1 MVGIPVT
8 TEQTHET
15 VDMMLNMGPQHPA
28 THGVFRMVL
37 TIDGERVV
45 DVTPHIGYL
54 HRGSEKLAENE
65 SYGQVVTLFDRLDY
79 VANLNN
85 ELIFCRAAERLMGI
99 EPPERGQYIRVIL
112 AELNRLASHLLFI
125 GTYAIDLGAMTP
137 IMYGFRERER
147 IQNMFESITGARM
160 MHNFI
165 RIGGVKEDVPLDFV
179 PRLRTLLDDV
189 ERGVQECDRLLTF
202 NEVFLA
208 RTRGVGVIDI
218 PTALSCGL
226 TGPGLRASGLAY
238 DVRKDYPY
246 EVYPYL
252 SYKVP
257 VGENGDCWDRYYMRV
272 LECYESLSMVRQCLD
287 QMEEGPVMAQMR
299 RIARPP
305 KGEVYVHGEN
315 PRGDIGVFLVSDG
328 TDKPYRVKVRP
339 PSFCNLVTLR
349 PMMRNAY
356 IADAVAILGSLDIV
370 LGEVDR

>member
-1 MVGIPVT
+1 MAA
-8 TEQTHET
+8 QTQTPYET

-37 TIDGERVV
+37 TVDGERVA

-79 VANLNN
+79 VSNLNN
-85 ELIFCRAAERLMGI
+85 ELIFCRAAERLMAV
-99 EPPERGQYIRVIL
+99 EPPERAQYIRTIL
-112 AELNRLASHLLFI
+112 AELNRLASHLLFL
-125 GTYAIDLGAMTP
+125 GTYAIDLGGMTP

-147 IQNMFESITGARM
+147 IQNLFESVTGARM

-165 RIGGVKEDVPLDFV
+165 RIGGVKEDVPPGFA
-179 PRLRTLLDDV
+179 PRVRALLDDV
-189 ERGVQECDRLLTF
+189 ERGVEEIDRLLTF

-208 RTRGVGVIDI
+208 RTRGVGVIDA
-218 PTALSCGL
+218 PTAVSCGL
-226 TGPGLRASGLAY
+226 TGPSLRASGVAY

-246 EVYPYL
+246 EAYPYL

-257 VGENGDCWDRYYMRV
+257 IGENGDCWDRYYMRV
-272 LECYESLSMVRQCLD
+272 LECRESASMVRQCLD
-287 QMEEGPVMAQMR
+287 QMEDGPVTAQMR

-305 KGEVYVHGEN
+305 KGEVYAHGEN

-328 TDKPYRVKVRP
+328 TDKPYRVKVRA
-339 PSFCNLVTLR
+339 PSFCNLVALR

>member
-1 MVGIPVT
+1 MAA
-8 TEQTHET
+8 QTQTPYET

-37 TIDGERVV
+37 TVDGERVA

-79 VANLNN
+79 VSNLNN
-85 ELIFCRAAERLMGI
+85 ELIFCRAAERLMGV
-99 EPPERGQYIRVIL
+99 EPPERAQYIRTIL
-112 AELNRLASHLLFI
+112 AELNRLASHLLFL
-125 GTYAIDLGAMTP
+125 GTYAIDLGGMTP

-147 IQNMFESITGARM
+147 IQNLFESVTGARM

-165 RIGGVKEDVPLDFV
+165 RIGGVKEDVPPGFG
-179 PRLRTLLDDV
+179 PRVRALLDDV
-189 ERGVQECDRLLTF
+189 ERGVDEIDRLLTF

-208 RTRGVGVIDI
+208 RTRGVGVIDA
-218 PTALSCGL
+218 PTAVSCGL
-226 TGPGLRASGLAY
+226 TGPSLRASGVAY

-246 EVYPYL
+246 EAYPYL

-257 VGENGDCWDRYYMRV
+257 IGENGDCWDRYYMRV
-272 LECYESLSMVRQCLD
+272 LECRESASMVRQCLD
-287 QMEEGPVMAQMR
+287 QMEDGPVAAQMR

-305 KGEVYVHGEN
+305 KGEVYAHGEN

-328 TDKPYRVKVRP
+328 TDKPYRVKVRA
-339 PSFCNLVTLR
+339 PSFCNLVALR

>member
-1 MVGIPVT
+1 MAA
-8 TEQTHET
+8 QTQTPYET

-37 TIDGERVV
+37 TVDGERVE

-79 VANLNN
+79 VSNLNN
-85 ELIFCRAAERLMGI
+85 ELIFCRAAERLMGV
-99 EPPERGQYIRVIL
+99 EPPERAQYIRTIL
-112 AELNRLASHLLFI
+112 AELNRLASHLLFL
-125 GTYAIDLGAMTP
+125 GTYAIDLGGMTP

-147 IQNMFESITGARM
+147 IQNLFESVTGARM

-165 RIGGVKEDVPLDFV
+165 RIGGVKEDVPTDFA
-179 PRLRTLLDDV
+179 PRVRALLDDV
-189 ERGVQECDRLLTF
+189 ERGVDEIDRLLTF

-208 RTRGVGVIDI
+208 RTRGVGVIDA
-218 PTALSCGL
+218 PTAVSCGL
-226 TGPGLRASGLAY
+226 TGPSLRASGVAY

-246 EVYPYL
+246 EAYPHL

-257 VGENGDCWDRYYMRV
+257 IGENGDCWDRYYMRV
-272 LECYESLSMVRQCLD
+272 LECRESASMVKQCLD
-287 QMEEGPVMAQMR
+287 QMEDGPVTAQMR

-305 KGEVYVHGEN
+305 KGEVYAHGEN

-328 TDKPYRVKVRP
+328 TDKPYRVKVRA
-339 PSFCNLVTLR
+339 PSFCNLVALR

>member
-1 MVGIPVT
+1 MAA
-8 TEQTHET
+8 QTQTPYET

-37 TIDGERVV
+37 TVDGERVE

-79 VANLNN
+79 VSNLNN
-85 ELIFCRAAERLMGI
+85 ELIFCRAAERLMGV
-99 EPPERGQYIRVIL
+99 EPPERAQYIRTIL
-112 AELNRLASHLLFI
+112 AELNRLASHLLFL
-125 GTYAIDLGAMTP
+125 GTYAIDLGGMTP

-147 IQNMFESITGARM
+147 IQNLFESVTGARM

-165 RIGGVKEDVPLDFV
+165 RIGGVKEDVPPGFA
-179 PRLRTLLDDV
+179 PRVRALLDDV
-189 ERGVQECDRLLTF
+189 ERGVDEIDRLLTF

-208 RTRGVGVIDI
+208 RTRGVGVIDA
-218 PTALSCGL
+218 PTAVSCGL
-226 TGPGLRASGLAY
+226 TGPSLRASGVAY

-246 EVYPYL
+246 EAYPYL

-257 VGENGDCWDRYYMRV
+257 IGENGDCWDRYYMRV
-272 LECYESLSMVRQCLD
+272 LECRESASMVRQCLD
-287 QMEEGPVMAQMR
+287 QMEDGPVTAQMR

-305 KGEVYVHGEN
+305 KGEVYAHGEN

-328 TDKPYRVKVRP
+328 TDKPYRVKVRA
-339 PSFCNLVTLR
+339 PSFCNLVALR

>member
-1 MVGIPVT
+1 MAA
-8 TEQTHET
+8 QTQTPYET

-37 TIDGERVV
+37 TVDGERVA

-79 VANLNN
+79 VSNLNN
-85 ELIFCRAAERLMGI
+85 ELIFCRAAERLMGV
-99 EPPERGQYIRVIL
+99 EPPERAQYIRTIL
-112 AELNRLASHLLFI
+112 AELNRLASHLLFL
-125 GTYAIDLGAMTP
+125 GTYAIDLGGMTP

-147 IQNMFESITGARM
+147 IQNLFESVTGARM

-165 RIGGVKEDVPLDFV
+165 RIGGVKEDVPPGFAPCV
-179 PRLRTLLDDV
+179 RALLDDV
-189 ERGVQECDRLLTF
+189 ERGVDEIDRLLTF

-208 RTRGVGVIDI
+208 RTRGVGVIDA
-218 PTALSCGL
+218 PTAVSCGL
-226 TGPGLRASGLAY
+226 TGPSLRASGVAY

-246 EVYPYL
+246 EAYPYL

-257 VGENGDCWDRYYMRV
+257 IGENGDCWDRYYMRV
-272 LECYESLSMVRQCLD
+272 LECRESASMVRQCLD
-287 QMEEGPVMAQMR
+287 QMEDGPVTAQMR

-305 KGEVYVHGEN
+305 KGEVYAHGEN

-328 TDKPYRVKVRP
+328 TDKPYRVKVRA
-339 PSFCNLVTLR
+339 PSFCNLVALR

>member
-1 MVGIPVT
+1 MAA
-8 TEQTHET
+8 QTQTPYET

-37 TIDGERVV
+37 TVDGERVA

-79 VANLNN
+79 VSNLNN
-85 ELIFCRAAERLMGI
+85 ELIFCRAAERLMGV
-99 EPPERGQYIRVIL
+99 EPPERAQYIRTIL
-112 AELNRLASHLLFI
+112 AELNRLASHLLFL
-125 GTYAIDLGAMTP
+125 GTYAIDLGGMTP

-147 IQNMFESITGARM
+147 IQNLFESVTGARM

-165 RIGGVKEDVPLDFV
+165 RIGGVKEDVPPGFA
-179 PRLRTLLDDV
+179 PRVRALLDDV
-189 ERGVQECDRLLTF
+189 ERGVEEIDRLLTF

-208 RTRGVGVIDI
+208 RTRGVGVIDA
-218 PTALSCGL
+218 PTAVSCGL
-226 TGPGLRASGLAY
+226 TGPSLRASGVAY

-246 EVYPYL
+246 EAYPYL
-252 SYKVP
+252 SYIVP
-257 VGENGDCWDRYYMRV
+257 IGENGDCWDRYYMRV
-272 LECYESLSMVRQCLD
+272 LECRESASMVRQCLD
-287 QMEEGPVMAQMR
+287 QMEDGPVTAQMR

-305 KGEVYVHGEN
+305 KGEVYAHGEN

-328 TDKPYRVKVRP
+328 TDKPYRVKVRA
-339 PSFCNLVTLR
+339 PSFCNLVALR

>member
-1 MVGIPVT
+1 MAA
-8 TEQTHET
+8 QTQTPYET

-37 TIDGERVV
+37 TVDGERVA

-79 VANLNN
+79 VSNLNN
-85 ELIFCRAAERLMGI
+85 ELIFCRAAECLMGV
-99 EPPERGQYIRVIL
+99 EPPERAQYIRTIL
-112 AELNRLASHLLFI
+112 AELNRLASHLLFL
-125 GTYAIDLGAMTP
+125 GTYAIDLGGMTP

-147 IQNMFESITGARM
+147 IQNLFESVTGARM

-165 RIGGVKEDVPLDFV
+165 RIGGVKEDVPPGFA
-179 PRLRTLLDDV
+179 PRVRALLDDV
-189 ERGVQECDRLLTF
+189 ERGVDEIDRLLTF

-208 RTRGVGVIDI
+208 RTRGVGVIDA
-218 PTALSCGL
+218 PTAVSCGL
-226 TGPGLRASGLAY
+226 TGPSLRASGVAY

-246 EVYPYL
+246 EAYPYL

-257 VGENGDCWDRYYMRV
+257 IGENGDCWDRYYMRV
-272 LECYESLSMVRQCLD
+272 LECRESASMVRQCLD
-287 QMEEGPVMAQMR
+287 QMEDGPVTAQMR

-305 KGEVYVHGEN
+305 KGEVYAHGEN

-328 TDKPYRVKVRP
+328 TDKPYRVKVRA
-339 PSFCNLVTLR
+339 PSFCNLVALR

>member
-1 MVGIPVT
+1 MASATAGNY
-8 TEQTHET
+8 ET

-37 TIDGERVV
+37 VLDGERVV
-45 DVTPHIGYL
+45 DVVPHIGYL
-54 HRGSEKLAENE
+54 HRGSEKLAEHE

-79 VANLNN
+79 VSNLNN
-85 ELIFCRAAERLMGI
+85 ELAFCRAAERLMGI
-99 EPPERGQYIRVIL
+99 EPPDRAQLIRTAL
-112 AELNRLASHLLFI
+112 CELNRLASHMLFI

-147 IQNMFESITGARM
+147 IQNLFESVTGARM
-160 MHNFI
+160 MHNYI
-165 RIGGVKEDVPLDFV
+165 RIGGVKEDVPADFV
-179 PRLRTLLDDV
+179 PRTRDVLDHA
-189 ERGVQECDRLLTF
+189 ERGVAEMDRLLTF

-208 RTRGVGVIDI
+208 RTRGVGVIDA

-226 TGPGLRASGLAY
+226 TGPGLRGSGVAY
-238 DVRKDYPY
+238 DVRKDDPY
-246 EVYPYL
+246 EAYPYL
-252 SYKVP
+252 SFKVP
-257 VGENGDCWDRYYMRV
+257 VGENGDAWDRYYLRV
-272 LECYESLSMVRQCLD
+272 LECYESISMVRQCLD
-287 QMEEGPVMAQMR
+287 QMEELGDGPVAAQMR

-305 KGEVYVHGEN
+305 KGEVYVHAEN

-339 PSFCNLVTLR
+339 PSFCNLVALR
-349 PMMRNAY
+349 PMMRDAY